1 MTFQFV
7 VVKLTT
13 RILALALTLALP
25 KARKKSPALA
35 SPTRLPEFT
44 VTGPQSTHSIDSIG
58 PPEPVHPLPS
68 QQHISSVQAAL
79 PSIGPAATNRFSSA
93 KGQSSSI
100 ENKIL
105 TAKGQV
111 SAVRSRSVLGKEV
124 PERSKPKTE
133 VKPFSKL
140 PSITAAAHPQAIT
153 PIATTSNLP
162 SPVEEHLRRPSVHH
176 KTDSSFTLPR
186 HSVTRASMA
195 RTSNT
200 RQFIP
205 QRSSTQK
212 STTRLTSTQHSM
224 ALMSSTRRPAARRPL
239 TFDTANKIK
248 RK

>member
-68 QQHISSVQAAL
+68 QQHISSVQAPL
-79 PSIGPAATNRFSSA
+79 PSTGPAATNRFSSA

-140 PSITAAAHPQAIT
+140 PSITAAHSQAIT

-162 SPVEEHLRRPSVHH
+162 SPVEEQLRRPSVHH
-176 KTDSSFTLPR
+176 KADSSFTLPR